1 MAIASLKDLFVHYLR
16 DIYYAERRLVDE
28 LPKMASQAGG
38 AELRTAFQKHLTETK
53 EHVEQLKRVFASIKL
68 PASGEQCDALEGI
81 LKESDKVLSEIEDDA
96 TRDVALIASAQAV
109 EHYEI
114 NRYGSLI
121 TWAEDLGFI
130 EAAKALRDNMKQEKQ
145 ADRHLSEIAAM
156 GVNKKA
162 A

>member
-1 MAIASLKDLFVHYLR
+1 
-16 DIYYAERRLVDE
+16 
-28 LPKMASQAGG
+28 
-38 AELRTAFQKHLTETK
+38 
-53 EHVEQLKRVFASIKL
+53 
-68 PASGEQCDALEGI
+68 

>member
-1 MAIASLKDLFVHYLR
+1 
-16 DIYYAERRLVDE
+16 
-28 LPKMASQAGG
+28 MASQAGG

-121 TWAEDLGFI
+121 T
-130 EAAKALRDNMKQEKQ
+130 
-145 ADRHLSEIAAM
+145 
-156 GVNKKA
+156 
-162 A
+162 